1 MPKISFDKVKEQLA
15 KLNEKQLH
23 DLLDATFTEI
33 NKREDHKLT
42 IKKPNKVRQH
52 FFNYNLFM
60 NFQELREE
68 IPFTISLNDFNDLLK
83 VSYLSNDQKLGLVR
97 EWRAF

>member
-42 IKKPNKVRQH
+42 IKKPNKVR
-52 FFNYNLFM
+52 
-60 NFQELREE
+60 
-68 IPFTISLNDFNDLLK
+68 
-83 VSYLSNDQKLGLVR
+83 
-97 EWRAF
+97 